1 MVEKIVWSTS
11 SAKNVHEVINDN
23 NNSYKTMVMD
33 AMRMNQGHAS
43 QYPIIDEEPNVNAT
57 RIFDIFKDSD
67 EPF

>member
-1 MVEKIVWSTS
+1 
-11 SAKNVHEVINDN
+11 
-23 NNSYKTMVMD
+23 MVMD
-33 AMRMNQGHAS
+33 AMRMNQGHAN